1 MYIIKVKIMENNL
14 IMFNSVTLAMRA
26 REILGKNNV
35 FSRLIRTPLN
45 LKNRSC
51 GYSLFVKSDFA
62 KAIEILS
69 RNGIVYIG
77 TAAVDAE

>member
-1 MYIIKVKIMENNL
+1 MQRIKVKIMENNL

-26 REILGKNNV
+26 RDILGINNV
-35 FSRLIRTPLN
+35 FSRLIRTPMN

-51 GYSLFVKSDFA
+51 GYSILVTSDFE
-62 KAIEILS
+62 KAVEILS
-69 RNGIVYIG
+69 RNGIAYIG

>member
-1 MYIIKVKIMENNL
+1 MHIIKVKIMENNL

-35 FSRLIRTPLN
+35 FSSLLRTPMN

-69 RNGIVYIG
+69 RNGIAYIG